1 MVNTIADQDS
11 DSIFVTN
18 QKEIAEYAKLCY
30 KKYPTIVN
38 NIPKDKNVYRNT
50 PLDFANLDNKLSHS
64 QLGIGESSN
73 LAQMALTYSHNFDDK
88 KYLDAICILSVL
100 AQIYID
106 SSKRLFDLDLDK
118 ELKRIKK
125 DLDVQTVGYPKFW
138 LLIHLEFNRENINYK
153 LDCPMNYM
161 SSLDLMRFRSEDSTL
176 PISHFFVRHSVE
188 DKNDKRKCRKV
199 EEFIQQYAIDLYN
212 FNMMDDRDW
221 RDPNDVYLLKDNFND
236 MMEDIKRL
244 YVSKNYVSLYS
255 WLLDRAFNISPMVNC
270 QKNNSTL
277 NKNRSILLKVLYD
290 INKDNLLNCFKKM

>member
-11 DSIFVTN
+11 DSIFVTD
-18 QKEIAEYAKLCY
+18 QKNIAEYAKTCY

-38 NIPKDKNVYRNT
+38 NIPKDKNKYGNT
-50 PLDFANLDNKLSHS
+50 MSDFARMDNNLAKA
-64 QLGIGESSN
+64 QLVIGESSN
-73 LAQMALTYSHNFDDK
+73 LAQIALTYSHNFNDQ
-88 KYLDAICILSVL
+88 KYKDAVCALSVL
-100 AQIYID
+100 AQVAID
-106 SSKRLFDLDLDK
+106 NAKRQFDIDLNGEIRRFKK
-118 ELKRIKK
+118 ELN
-125 DLDVQTVGYPKFW
+125 VQDNGYPSFW
-138 LLIHLEFNRENINYK
+138 LLIHSEFNRDNISWK
-153 LDCPMNYM
+153 LKCPMNYM
-161 SSLDLMRFRSEDSTL
+161 RDLDLMRFRSEDSTL

-199 EEFIQQYAIDLYN
+199 EEFIQQYAIDLYD
-212 FNMMDDRDW
+212 FNMIDDRDW

-270 QKNNSTL
+270 QRNNSTL
-277 NKNRSILLKVLYD
+277 SKNRSILLKVLYD